1 MSLSLTREKQEDG
14 VGTAIKAIYR
24 DMEYSRSL
32 IKRRNGQED
41 NAIDDFEESW
51 TLIGTEND
59 AELRNR
65 LMKLDA
71 SPRTTSPPQPQ
82 TDEHQRSDGGNPSS
96 SMPAKVMG

>member
-1 MSLSLTREKQEDG
+1 MGKQEDG

-41 NAIDDFEESW
+41 NPIDEFEESW

-59 AELRNR
+59 AELRSR
-65 LMKLDA
+65 LMRLDA
-71 SPRTTSPPQPQ
+71 SPRNASPLPRMEERQS
-82 TDEHQRSDGGNPSS
+82 SDGGGDASS
-96 SMPAKVMG
+96 NAPAKTAS

>member
-1 MSLSLTREKQEDG
+1 MLTYVKQEDG
-14 VGTAIKAIYR
+14 VGSAIKAIYR

-32 IKRRNGQED
+32 IKRRSGQEE

-65 LMKLDA
+65 LMRLDA
-71 SPRTTSPPQPQ
+71 SPRNSSPQPQ
-82 TDEHQRSDGGNPSS
+82 MKEKQVSEGDKSLSHG
-96 SMPAKVMG
+96 AV